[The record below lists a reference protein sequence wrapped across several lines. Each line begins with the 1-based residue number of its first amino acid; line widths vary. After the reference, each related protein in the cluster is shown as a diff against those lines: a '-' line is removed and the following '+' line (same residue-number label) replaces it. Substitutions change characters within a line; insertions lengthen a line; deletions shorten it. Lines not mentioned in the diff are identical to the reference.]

1 VEILPA
7 RNLASA
13 EGETA
18 RADTL
23 AEKLDRLSP
32 ERRALIAMQLKARR
46 ENGEKAT
53 ITRRQS
59 ASPPSLS
66 FAQYRLWLLD
76 RLEPGGSTYNMPG
89 ALRLSGPLDVTALER
104 GLREIVRRHEILR
117 TIFIDVDGEPIQHV
131 RQDIDLAISRVD
143 LRELA
148 EGDAEARIRELSL
161 EEARQPFDLARGP
174 LLRLKLLRVAEQ
186 EHILLLTFHHIVTD
200 GWSHGV
206 FIRELT
212 HLYEAFSEGRP
223 PSLPELPIQYG
234 DFAVWQRER
243 LRGEVLA
250 NQLDY
255 WRRKLGG
262 KLPVLDMPTDR
273 PRHLMQTSSGAT
285 LSVELPR
292 ALFGSLKELSQRE
305 GVTLFMTLLAAFKI
319 LLYRY
324 TGQKDI
330 IVGTPIAGRNREQI
344 EGLIGFFV
352 NMLPLR
358 TDLSDEP
365 NFRQLLGRVRATAL
379 EAYAHQDL
387 PLEKLVEELKPER
400 QTSHTPLFQ
409 VVLSLANVPTSV
421 LNLVGLTLQLLP
433 AASTTAKFDLMLSA
447 EEKGD
452 SLSCSWVYNT
462 DLFDAATVERMS
474 QHFLTLL
481 ESIVAGQEQ
490 PISAMPLLGEAERRQ
505 LLVGFNRNAAHY
517 ESEKCVHQLFE
528 AQVERDPDAP
538 ALVFGGER
546 LTYLELNCRA
556 NQLAHYLKGLGVGPE
571 TRVGVMLERSAEMIV
586 AVLGVLK
593 AGGAYVPVDPSY
605 PSERLAYVLADA
617 GVRVL
622 LTRRRLLEELP
633 AGAPYAAVCLDEVEL
648 LGQCAENP
656 CVRVSAGNLA
666 YVIYTSGSTGKP
678 KGVMVQHRSVLNLA
692 AALRK
697 DIYAHHPGRLRIA
710 LNAPLFFDS
719 SVKQLIQL
727 LYGHTLH
734 VIPEALRRDSTAL
747 LSYLKAQELQVLD
760 CTPSLLRL
768 LISEEETAM
777 PEVVLVGGE
786 PIDGRLWEQLK
797 RSDRTTYYNVYG
809 PTECTVDVTVCRV
822 SRDMAQPNIGRAVA
836 NTEVYILDEHF
847 RPAPIGLVGEVL
859 VSDPSLARG
868 YLNAPGL
875 TAEKFIPHMYASR
888 PGARLYRTGDLAR
901 FLADGSIEFIGRRD
915 SQVKVRGFR
924 IELGEIEAALLAQP
938 GVEEAVVIARSIE
951 EQSAHAADGTEAHDG
966 GGSTLRLVAFVVA
979 SGAPIQV
986 EQLRATLRRQLPE
999 YMVPP
1004 VVVLE
1009 RMPLTPNGKAD
1020 RLALESLAEGGAGGA
1035 RRSGVESSEG
1045 RTAVERQLVA
1055 IWRSVLG
1062 LEQIGVD
1069 DNFFDLGGDSILS
1082 IQVTNRAKK
1091 LGLDLAPRQV
1101 LEHQT
1106 IAALASAIGSTK
1118 PAVAEQ
1124 GTVEGPVR
1132 LTPIQSWFFEHDF
1145 PDPHHWNTAFMVE
1158 SRHALDA
1165 ALVERVVALLIAHHD
1180 ALRLR
1185 FTKEGPGYKQISA
1198 GLEGQ
1203 TPFRH
1208 LDLSGLP
1215 ELEQERAVEALADK
1229 LQGSLS
1235 LSEGPLVRVA
1245 LFDFGADR
1253 PCRLLIIIHHLAV
1266 DGVSWRILL
1275 EDFQNAYQEMKR
1287 EGGARLPPKT
1297 TSFQHWAQRL
1307 WEHAQSEAVR
1317 EEIPYWTGSLRAQGY
1332 RLPADFSGGVNSRGS
1347 TRNLSMALDKE
1358 ETASILY
1365 VIPALHSTQITDL
1378 LLTAF
1383 AATFTRWTGRPHVL
1397 FTSANHG
1404 REDLFADVDLSRT
1417 VGWVNTHVP
1426 VLLDLSGAEGLEGA
1440 LRSVKEQLRRMPN
1453 YGIGYGLLRYLRDDR
1468 ASTEEILAQPESE
1481 TGFNYLGQL
1490 ENVTSANSLF
1500 QKVAEHHSPIYS
1512 LRGNRPYVI
1521 DLFAY
1526 CLENRLHLRWGYSE
1540 NIHKCSTVEELAG
1553 DFVTTLRSLIKICL
1567 SGEEERGFDGQ

>member
-1 VEILPA
+1 
-7 RNLASA
+7 
-13 EGETA
+13 
-18 RADTL
+18 
-23 AEKLDRLSP
+23 
-32 ERRALIAMQLKARR
+32 MQLKARR
-46 ENGEKAT
+46 ENSEKAT

-59 ASPPSLS
+59 ASPPPLS

-76 RLEPGGSTYNMPG
+76 QLEPGGSTYNMPG
-89 ALRLSGPLDVTALER
+89 ALRLSGPLDTTALER
-104 GLREIVRRHEILR
+104 SLREIVRRHEILR
-117 TIFIDVDGEPIQHV
+117 TVFINIDGEPIQHV
-131 RQDIDLAISRVD
+131 RQDIGLAIPRVD

-148 EGDAEARIRELSL
+148 EGETEARVRELSL
-161 EEARQPFDLARGP
+161 EEARRPFDLARGP
-174 LLRLKLLRVAEQ
+174 LLRLKLLGVAEQ
-186 EHILLLTFHHIVTD
+186 EHVLLLTFHHIVTD

-212 HLYEAFSEGRP
+212 HLYGAFSEGRP

-243 LRGEVLA
+243 LRGEVLE

-255 WRRKLGG
+255 WRQKLSGG
-262 KLPVLDMPTDR
+262 LPVLDMPTDR

-292 ALFGSLKELSQRE
+292 ALTVSLKDLSRRE
-305 GVTLFMTLLAAFKI
+305 GVTLFMTLLAAFNV

-330 IVGTPIAGRNREQI
+330 IVGTPIAGRNQERI

-352 NMLPLR
+352 NMLALR

-365 NFRQLLGRVRATAL
+365 TLRQLLARVRTTAL

-409 VVLSLANVPTSV
+409 AVLSLANVPTSV
-421 LNLVGLTLQLLP
+421 LNLVGLTLHLLP
-433 AASTTAKFDLMLSA
+433 TVSTAAKFDLMLSA

-452 SLSCSWVYNT
+452 NLSCSWVYNT
-462 DLFDAATVERMS
+462 HLFDAATVERMS
-474 QHFLTLL
+474 QHFQTLL
-481 ESIVAGQEQ
+481 EGVVAGPEQ
-490 PISAMPLLGEAERRQ
+490 PVSALPLLAEAERHQ
-505 LLVGFNRNAAHY
+505 LLVCFNQNAARY
-517 ESEKCVHQLFE
+517 ESEKCIHQLFE
-528 AQVERDPDAP
+528 AQVERDPGAP
-538 ALVFGGER
+538 ALVFGSER
-546 LTYLELNCRA
+546 LTYLELNRGA
-556 NQLAHYLKGLGVGPE
+556 NRLAHYLKGLGVGPE
-571 TRVGVMLERSAEMIV
+571 VRVGVMLERSAEMIV
-586 AVLGVLK
+586 AVLGILK

-605 PSERLAYVLADA
+605 PSERLTYILADA
-617 GVRVL
+617 DVRVL
-622 LTRRRLLEELP
+622 LVERHLLEELP
-633 AGAPYAAVCLDEVEL
+633 VGAQYTSVCLNEIDL

-656 CVRVSAGNLA
+656 CIRVSASNLA

-692 AALRK
+692 AALHK
-697 DIYAHHPGRLRIA
+697 DIYAYHPSRLRIA

-727 LYGHTLH
+727 LYGHILH
-734 VIPEALRRDSTAL
+734 VIPEVLRRDSMAL
-747 LSYLKAQELQVLD
+747 LSYLKAEEIQVLD

-768 LISEEETAM
+768 LISEEEMAM
-777 PEVVLVGGE
+777 PKVILVGGE

-797 RSDRTTYYNVYG
+797 RSDRITYYNVYG

-822 SRDMAQPNIGRAVA
+822 SHDIARPNIGRPVA

-847 RPAPIGLVGEVL
+847 RPAPIGLVGEIF

-868 YLNAPGL
+868 YLNAPDL

-888 PGARLYRTGDLAR
+888 SGARLYRTGDLAR
-901 FLADGSIEFIGRRD
+901 FLIDGSIEFIGRRD

-938 GVEEAVVIARSIE
+938 NVEEAVVIARSIG
-951 EQSAHAADGTEAHDG
+951 EQSAPAGDETEAHARG
-966 GGSTLRLVAFVVA
+966 ALRLVAFVVA
-979 SGAPIQV
+979 SGHGPIQV
-986 EQLRATLRRQLPE
+986 EQLRAVLRRQLPE

-1009 RMPLTPNGKAD
+1009 RMPLTANGKAD
-1020 RLALESLAEGGAGGA
+1020 RLALESLPESRACGALRPGAEL
-1035 RRSGVESSEG
+1035 SEG

-1055 IWRSVLG
+1055 IWQSVLG

-1082 IQVTNRAKK
+1082 IQVVNRAKK
-1091 LGLDLAPRQV
+1091 LGLNLAPRQV
-1101 LEHQT
+1101 LELQT
-1106 IAALASAIGSTK
+1106 IAALASTIGSMG
-1118 PAVAEQ
+1118 PAIAEQ
-1124 GTVEGPVR
+1124 GTVEGSVR

-1158 SRHALDA
+1158 SRQALDA
-1165 ALVERVVALLIAHHD
+1165 ALVERVMALLITHHD

-1185 FTKEGPGYKQISA
+1185 FTKEGRGYKQVNA
-1198 GLEGQ
+1198 RTEGH

-1208 LDLSGLP
+1208 LNLSGFP
-1215 ELEQERAVEALADK
+1215 EIEQERACEALAVE
-1229 LQGSLS
+1229 LQGSLN

-1245 LFDFGADR
+1245 LFDFGTDR
-1253 PCRLLIIIHHLAV
+1253 PSRLLIIIHHLAV

-1287 EGGARLPPKT
+1287 DGVARLPLKT

-1307 WEHAQSEAVR
+1307 WEHAQSEDAR
-1317 EEIPYWTGSLRAQGY
+1317 AEISYWSDGLRAQGY
-1332 RLPADFSGGVNSRGS
+1332 WLPADFCGGVNSRAS

-1365 VIPALHSTQITDL
+1365 VVPALHSTQITDL

-1383 AATFTRWTGRPHVL
+1383 AATFTGWTGRPHVL

-1404 REDLFADVDLSRT
+1404 REDLFTNVDLSRT

-1426 VLLDLSGAEGLEGA
+1426 VLLNLSGGEGLEGA

-1468 ASTEEILAQPESE
+1468 ASTKEILSQPESE
-1481 TGFNYLGQL
+1481 LGFNYLGQL
-1490 ENVTSANSLF
+1490 ENITSATSLF
-1500 QKVAEHHSPIYS
+1500 QKVAEHNSPIYS

-1540 NIHKCSTVEELAG
+1540 NIHKPSTVEKLAE
-1553 DFVTTLRSLIKICL
+1553 DFVATLRSLIKICL
-1567 SGEEERGFDGQ
+1567 TGEKEGGFDGQ